1 MLEYFIVDHF
11 LEYHKTCTTDEE
23 TLELQERD
31 RVKINEVDW
40 ELAKHFKRSA
50 KAIALW
56 ADRKIEIE
64 EVRRLAD
71 QAGNHSDVTDIRIG
85 NGRSRVLNLSVK
97 NRHKAVKHQRP
108 ASLLQHIGITKGAPE
123 DRAFRSQLD
132 EIYLEF
138 HRQVERIHP
147 QPTTFKQVEPLKFP
161 YIYDPVCELVSNTL
175 APYGDDHG
183 IPGHYQDFLLSK
195 TDFYK
200 VIVQSDHIEIQSFVE
215 IPPSRAFTTSFKDN
229 YVYVDFKNGI
239 KADMRLHTA
248 SKRIERNLSLKF
260 DSTLSKDVQIPTEIL
275 NL

>member
-11 LEYHKTCTTDEE
+11 LEYHDKCNTDKE
-23 TLELQERD
+23 TLDLQERD
-31 RVKINEVDW
+31 KAKLTEVDW

-50 KAIALW
+50 RAIALW
-56 ADRKIEIE
+56 ADRKIEID

-71 QAGNHSDVTDIRIG
+71 RAGNHSDVTDIRIG

-108 ASLLQHIGITKGAPE
+108 ASLLQHIGIDKGTDK
-123 DRAFRSQLD
+123 DRAFRNKLD

-138 HRQVERIHP
+138 HRQIEQIHP
-147 QPTTFKQVEPLKFP
+147 RPTTFKQVEPLKFP
-161 YIYDPVCELVSNTL
+161 CIYNPVCELVSTTL
-175 APYGDDHG
+175 APYGDVHG

-200 VIVQSDHIEIQSFVE
+200 VIVERDHIEIQSFVE
-215 IPPSRAFTTSFKDN
+215 IPPSRGFTTSFKDN
-229 YVYVDFKNGI
+229 YVYVDFENGI

-248 SKRIERNLSLKF
+248 SSRIERNLSLKF
-260 DSTLSKDVQIPTEIL
+260 DSTLSKDVQIPTETL
-275 NL
+275 DL